1 VRIAGCR
8 ALLSL
13 GAPAF
18 CERGFSRRAAAY
30 RRGARPRGATG
41 PPSHCQSRVQ
51 CAASRDGPQRG
62 CRAARHRGGGRGSRG
77 RCGRVEA
84 RVLHR
89 GVAVVSVASRIAAW
103 RSVGGVGGGGAGG
116 AIRGAEAVERRV
128 WRAWS
133 ELWVIFMSQSA
144 CGSPVDGRM
153 PARAGFLPHMAVVGT
168 TTSPDGGGRT
178 GLRGAWGEAD
188 LRGIGG
194 DFDIASDDR

>member
-1 VRIAGCR
+1 MRIAGCR

-103 RSVGGVGGGGAGG
+103 RSVGGVGGGRDSRRGGCGKARMAGLVG
-116 AIRGAEAVERRV
+116 TLGDIYVTERVRIPDRWQRFLCV
-128 WRAWS
+128 
-133 ELWVIFMSQSA
+133 
-144 CGSPVDGRM
+144 CGRN
-153 PARAGFLPHMAVVGT
+153 PHMAVVVPR
-168 TTSPDGGGRT
+168 SAGGLG
-178 GLRGAWGEAD
+178 GPD
-188 LRGIGG
+188 LRGIGR
-194 DFDIASDDR
+194 DFEFSSDVR